1 MEKSFIHI
9 KLMLKSALTKHN
21 LNSIKS
27 ALQSTV
33 LTSRDAI
40 LSLINT
46 HLQEKSEM
54 GTTKY
59 YRSSSRKPTQDQEPA
74 DRSLLDAI
82 AYSTYLEPEQELD
95 FERTNNNNS

>member
-1 MEKSFIHI
+1 
-9 KLMLKSALTKHN
+9 
-21 LNSIKS
+21 
-27 ALQSTV
+27 
-33 LTSRDAI
+33 
-40 LSLINT
+40 
-46 HLQEKSEM
+46 M

-59 YRSSSRKPTQDQEPA
+59 YRSSSRKPAQDQEPA

>member
-1 MEKSFIHI
+1 
-9 KLMLKSALTKHN
+9 
-21 LNSIKS
+21 
-27 ALQSTV
+27 
-33 LTSRDAI
+33 
-40 LSLINT
+40 
-46 HLQEKSEM
+46 M

-59 YRSSSRKPTQDQEPA
+59 YRSSARESAKDQEPT